1 MATFTTQIYCVA
13 TTYEGGA
20 RVPEATGLDLTFDLL
35 ASCFVSKARDFVL
48 VLPWSHAQTQMRDAT
63 CGMREAGGGRVMGQ
77 ASSK

>member
-1 MATFTTQIYCVA
+1 MATFTTQFYCVA
-13 TTYEGGA
+13 TTYEGGRQRA
-20 RVPEATGLDLTFDLL
+20 PEATGLDLTFDLL
-35 ASCFVSKARDFVL
+35 ASPVRRRDFVL